1 MNSSDDSTGLAAHR
15 VAEYVTEQFGV
26 VFLALEHVKPA
37 VVELVEEAFDGEATL
52 LSSELRALE
61 HAFTDALRGCDRM
74 VRGLSFSSDRG
85 VVADKPY
92 TVAYWIR
99 RPDGEIV
106 ERFLLTDPKL
116 EEHYEYHDFDFFVSA
131 KSGADRIV
139 SGPYVDYGND
149 NQYRLMFAASVV
161 TVRGFAGVV
170 TADIY
175 LDRLESQLLAIARDA
190 HGPVVLVN
198 EDNRIV
204 ATNRASLPAGLLL
217 TRRPHWNAID
227 CEQAGWKVL
236 WRDAD

>member
-1 MNSSDDSTGLAAHR
+1 
-15 VAEYVTEQFGV
+15 
-26 VFLALEHVKPA
+26 
-37 VVELVEEAFDGEATL
+37 
-52 LSSELRALE
+52 
-61 HAFTDALRGCDRM
+61 
-74 VRGLSFSSDRG
+74 
-85 VVADKPY
+85 
-92 TVAYWIR
+92 
-99 RPDGEIV
+99 
-106 ERFLLTDPKL
+106 
-116 EEHYEYHDFDFFVSA
+116 
-131 KSGADRIV
+131 
-139 SGPYVDYGND
+139 
-149 NQYRLMFAASVV
+149 
-161 TVRGFAGVV
+161 V